1 MTHMRPRSPLLRTV
15 AVVGLLGG
23 CTPSGDFRPVFDVTA
38 AETGAQA
45 ALIGSD
51 ESAAEAFEQTRG
63 LLRAALTPQSA
74 VQVAL
79 LNNRALQAAYNDLG
93 LAQAELIRGATPAN
107 PRFAY
112 TRTQGSG
119 ELEIEREILV
129 GLFSLVTLPARSA
142 MTQEKYKAA
151 QMRAAEATLKL
162 AVDARRQYFR
172 AVSAQ
177 EKVAALLQAKQLTDA
192 QAQLAT
198 KLGETGALN
207 KLDQAREY
215 ALAAELDNQLAR
227 ARLDQ
232 RMERERLTRLLGLW
246 GAAVDY
252 RLPSATPTLPARLR
266 SADDVEAQA
275 LARRVDLAAARHD
288 LAALGIALGLTQAT
302 RLVSDAELLGRTKH
316 VSDQS
321 TGEARNTRAMGLE
334 LEIPLF
340 DFGAARSLEAEQR
353 YMRAANLLAD
363 KAVTIRSQARE
374 AHAAYRG
381 AWEIARHMEKTI
393 LPLRKEIQ
401 LESLLHYNGMLK
413 DLSSF
418 IADTRMNILA
428 RAQFID
434 AKRDFWIAESEMRA
448 ALAGGGSGVSNVG
461 GGVVSAAAAEGH

>member
-1 MTHMRPRSPLLRTV
+1 MSRWPSLARLLAAASLTALV
-15 AVVGLLGG
+15 GG
-23 CTPSGDFRPVFDVTA
+23 CMPSGGFQPVLALTA
-38 AETGAQA
+38 TETGAQA
-45 ALIGSD
+45 ALIASP
-51 ESAAEAFEQTRG
+51 ESAAEASAQTLA
-63 LLRAALTPQSA
+63 LLRGPLTAQAA

-79 LNNRALQAAYNDLG
+79 LNNRALQAAYNELG
-93 LAQAELIRGATPAN
+93 LAQADVIRGSTPAN
-107 PRFAY
+107 PRLAY

-129 GLFSLVTLPARSA
+129 GLFSLVTLPARAAIS
-142 MTQEKYKAA
+142 QERFKAA
-151 QMRAAEATLKL
+151 QMRAAEATLRL
-162 AVDARRQYFR
+162 AVDVRRQHIR

-177 EKVAALLQAKQLTDA
+177 EQVATLTQAKQLTDA
-192 QAQLAT
+192 QAQLAA

-232 RMERERLTRLLGLW
+232 RLERERLTRLLGLW
-246 GAAVDY
+246 GAQVDY
-252 RLPSATPTLPARLR
+252 RLPAATPALPARLR

-288 LAALGIALGLTQAT
+288 LEALAITLGLTEAT
-302 RLVSDAELLGRTKH
+302 RFISDAELLGRSKH

-321 TGEARNTRAMGLE
+321 TGEVRNTRAIGLE

-340 DFGAARSLEAEQR
+340 DFGAAKSLEAEQR

-363 KAVTIRSQARE
+363 RAVTIRSQARE

-381 AWEIARHMEKTI
+381 SWEIARHMEKTI

-401 LESLLHYNGMLK
+401 QESLLHYNGMLK

-428 RAQFID
+428 RAQFIE
-434 AKRDFWIAESEMRA
+434 AKRNFWIAESEMRA

-461 GGVVSAAAAEGH
+461 AGPVSAPAADSH